1 MSRISGAFVGA
12 MLAAAGLAGAARAET
27 GPPDRAFA
35 ATTLNLSAQGE
46 TDAAPDKAVITLG
59 VQIKAATAGEAMRQD
74 AARMA
79 RVIAALRAAGIAEKD
94 IQTSNLSLGAQYDYA
109 QNQPP
114 KLNGY
119 LASNDVT
126 ITVNDLARLGPAVDA
141 SVAAGA
147 DQVNGVS
154 FGLKDSRAAE
164 DAARKAAVA
173 ALQAKAE
180 LYAAAT
186 GYRVQRLVNLS
197 EGGGYQLSPV
207 RPMAMMKAADA
218 ATPIAPGQ
226 LTVRVDISGLYEL
239 AK

>member
-1 MSRISGAFVGA
+1 MAGV
-12 MLAAAGLAGAARAET
+12 MLATALTGAAHAQAAAADAT
-27 GPPDRAFA
+27 FA
-35 ATTLNLSAQGE
+35 ATTLTLSAQGQAE
-46 TDAAPDKAVITLG
+46 AAPDKAVITLG
-59 VQIKAATAGEAMRQD
+59 VQVKAATAGEAMRQD

-79 RVIAALRAAGIAEKD
+79 RVIAALKAAGMAEKD
-94 IQTSNLSLGAQYDYA
+94 IQTSNLSLGAEYDYV

-119 LASNDVT
+119 QASNEVT
-126 ITVNDLARLGPAVDA
+126 ITVNDLSRLGPAVDA

-147 DQVNGVS
+147 DQINGIS
-154 FGLKDSRAAE
+154 FGLKDSRGAE
-164 DAARKAAVA
+164 ESARKAAVA
-173 ALQAKAE
+173 ALRAKAE

-197 EGGGYQLSPV
+197 EGGGYQPSPP
-207 RPMAMMKAADA
+207 RPVAMMKMAAA

-226 LTVRVDISGLYEL
+226 LTVQVDISGVYEL